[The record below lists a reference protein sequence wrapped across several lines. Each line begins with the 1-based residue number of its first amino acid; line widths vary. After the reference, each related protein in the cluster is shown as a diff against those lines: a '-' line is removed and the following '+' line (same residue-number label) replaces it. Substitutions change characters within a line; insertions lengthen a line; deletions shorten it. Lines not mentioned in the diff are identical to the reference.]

1 MFSRVFA
8 TLRAKNTINTDVF
21 GGSEASEAQNHGIYD
36 FLASGSKNRSIDSIF
51 LAAPSKNTGIY
62 AGFTMLQDVMS
73 ISKRDKKLDINYNVL
88 ALLVGCVGGAEGGVL
103 K

>member
-1 MFSRVFA
+1 M
-8 TLRAKNTINTDVF
+8 TIF
-21 GGSEASEAQNHGIYD
+21 
-36 FLASGSKNRSIDSIF
+36 FWP
-51 LAAPSKNTGIY
+51 APSKNTGIY

-88 ALLVGCVGGAEGGVL
+88 ALLVGCVGGAEGGLL